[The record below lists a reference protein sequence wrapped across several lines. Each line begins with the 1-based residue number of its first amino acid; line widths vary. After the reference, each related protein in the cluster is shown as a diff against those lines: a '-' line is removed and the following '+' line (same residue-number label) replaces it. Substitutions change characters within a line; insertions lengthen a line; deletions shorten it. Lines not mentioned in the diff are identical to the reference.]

1 MRYFA
6 IIGDIKASKGLSG
19 REEAQEKLKKILKY
33 VNEVYQNNIA
43 AKFLITLGDEFQG
56 FCSI

>member
-19 REEAQEKLKKILKY
+19 REEAQEKLKKY
-33 VNEVYQNNIA
+33 
-43 AKFLITLGDEFQG
+43 
-56 FCSI
+56 